1 MLLQEYIFAAND
13 IITNPEKFDK
23 NGLDKNFTFPL
34 PFSHGLD
41 EVACKEELAPIFT
54 EIRRFYFGNATI
66 NASQILPLI
75 QLLSFNNVAYA
86 IQKEVVIQALFK
98 SSAKIRLLRCD
109 FIWDSK

>member
-13 IITNPEKFDK
+13 ITHPKYIDLNR
-23 NGLDKNFTFPL
+23 NFTFTL
-34 PFSHGLD
+34 PFHGLD
-41 EVACKEELAPIFT
+41 QVACKEKLAPIFT
-54 EIRRFYFGNATI
+54 AIRRFYFGNATI
-66 NASQILPLI
+66 NATQILPLI